1 MKEEFN
7 KNICIQECPIGKA
20 KSQELLDKYNSAF
33 DAASEMWVFVE
44 QCSQTCE
51 RCQRARET

>member
-7 KNICIQECPIGKA
+7 RDICIQECPIGKA

-44 QCSQTCE
+44 KCSQTCE
-51 RCQRARET
+51 RCRCGREA